1 MAGHSKWANIKHKKA
16 KADAQKGR
24 IFTKLAKELII
35 AAKQGGPDPDA
46 NFKLRMAIQKARS
59 ENMPADSIQRTIKKA
74 TGEGGSTDYE
84 EIVYEGYGPGG
95 VAILLE
101 ISTDNRNRT
110 AAEIRHTFSR
120 RGGSLGE
127 SGCVAWM
134 FDQKGRITVDLKKAG
149 IDEDSLMLKALE
161 AGAED
166 METDDGVST
175 ILCNPSELEE
185 VQSALAA
192 GGVAV
197 ESAEVVRVPKTAVE
211 VDAGNAEKLLRLIE
225 ELEENDDVSSV
236 YANFEIA
243 DEVMERIAS
252 E

>member
-46 NFKLRMAIQKARS
+46 NLKLRMAIQKARS

-175 ILCNPSELEE
+175 IQCSPSELEE

-211 VDAGNAEKLLRLIE
+211 VDAGKRKLLRLIE

>member
-24 IFTKLAKELII
+24 IFTKLAKEIII

-59 ENMPADSIQRTIKKA
+59 ENMPADSIQRAIKKA
-74 TGEGGSTDYE
+74 TGEGGSADYE

-120 RGGSLGE
+120 RGGISA
-127 SGCVAWM
+127 SRVVWRGCSIRKAVSWSISRRQASM
-134 FDQKGRITVDLKKAG
+134 RI
-149 IDEDSLMLKALE
+149 
-161 AGAED
+161 
-166 METDDGVST
+166 
-175 ILCNPSELEE
+175 
-185 VQSALAA
+185 
-192 GGVAV
+192 
-197 ESAEVVRVPKTAVE
+197 R
-211 VDAGNAEKLLRLIE
+211 
-225 ELEENDDVSSV
+225 
-236 YANFEIA
+236 
-243 DEVMERIAS
+243 
-252 E
+252 